1 MYLARVEA
9 SLLPIN
15 VTSSDSILNGDS
27 LEREEKKGFERTWLS
42 LFSVPKLAPS
52 TE

>member
-15 VTSSDSILNGDS
+15 ATSSDCILKGDS
-27 LEREEKKGFERTWLS
+27 LERDEKKGFERTWLF
-42 LFSVPKLAPS
+42 LFSVPKLAAS